1 MGMNEEGSNQK
12 KRVLIMSC
20 SGAANVGQLSNQVAS
35 ELVREQFAN
44 PFCLAGI
51 GAHRRGFVKAASEA
65 DTIII
70 DGCVI
75 GCGRLILEH
84 AEIPVTKYLVL
95 TDLGFEKKMDADFTK
110 EEIERVKNAVRDL
123 WTADTPTFRPAS
135 GDGGCSCC
143 S

>member
-1 MGMNEEGSNQK
+1 
-12 KRVLIMSC
+12 MSC
-20 SGAANVGQLSNQVAS
+20 SGAANVGQLSIQAAL
-35 ELVREQFAN
+35 ELVREGFAS

-51 GAHRRGFVKAASEA
+51 GAHRRGFLKAAAQA

-75 GCGRLILEH
+75 GCAKNILEH

-95 TDLGFEKKMDADFTK
+95 TDLGFEKKMISDFSR
-110 EEIERVKNAVRDL
+110 EEIERVKDAIRKLWETNA
-123 WTADTPTFRPAS
+123 PAS
-135 GDGGCSCC
+135 LPHLDDGDGSCC